1 MPQTVG
7 GPRFESG
14 LRHCNGESMATDTTE
29 TPPEGIKVGVKQ
41 ALETLDGEH
50 RRRIFKFALRAR
62 PVTSARVLPSPPF
75 LPGRAS
81 RRAPALHAC
90 LEEAT
95 FSHRR
100 QDTDPA
106 CYSWC
111 RGNHWWGNA
120 RRWFGSA
127 PFTAGLGTAAAT
139 GIALGITVAGAVATK
154 LTTIALDPV
163 VRKAR
168 NFAAIYRRAAKRNGD
183 LDGRNPEP
191 CHRGD
196 GLALIAQGAGRSH

>member
-1 MPQTVG
+1 
-7 GPRFESG
+7 
-14 LRHCNGESMATDTTE
+14 MATDTTE

-50 RRRIFKFALRAR
+50 RRRIFKFALREKDQVLRKHSGPLPTLTAFLTPATRRGAR
-62 PVTSARVLPSPPF
+62 QRSRFVSKKLRSATEGKTQTLLATVGVGATIGGVTLVV
-75 LPGRAS
+75 G
-81 RRAPALHAC
+81 
-90 LEEAT
+90 
-95 FSHRR
+95 
-100 QDTDPA
+100 
-106 CYSWC
+106 
-111 RGNHWWGNA
+111 
-120 RRWFGSA
+120 FGSA

-139 GIALGITVAGAVATK
+139 GIALGITVAGAVAAK

-168 NFAAIYRRAAKRNGD
+168 NFAAIYRRAAKSRNGD